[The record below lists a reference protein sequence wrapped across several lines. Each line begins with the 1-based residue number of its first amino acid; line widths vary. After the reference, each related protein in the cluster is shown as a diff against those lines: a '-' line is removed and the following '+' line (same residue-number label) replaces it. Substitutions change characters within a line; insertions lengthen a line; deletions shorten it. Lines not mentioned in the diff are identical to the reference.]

1 MDSHQLLLPL
11 GFRMTLECSAAN
23 PGDKNHHL
31 RRKRSGL
38 FQLRFTVD
46 RGPKFV
52 GERVV
57 ISLRTRDA
65 EEAQQR
71 RDTVMDALTKAKII
85 NGFII
90 ANVEIRTGTTEAD

>member
-1 MDSHQLLLPL
+1 MNSVQSLLPL

-38 FQLRFTVD
+38 YQLRFTVD
-46 RGPKFV
+46 RGPKYV

-57 ISLRTRDA
+57 VSLRTRDS

-71 RDTVMDALTKAKII
+71 RDTVLEALTKAKII

-90 ANVEIRTGTTEAD
+90 ADVEVITGTTTHD